1 MNSFMS
7 DPVLKNDHG
16 AFELYDK
23 RSIKDLGHLFG
34 QTPENDEKFSAGLI
48 NFIMKKDIR

>member
-1 MNSFMS
+1 MNTFMS

-16 AFELYDK
+16 AFQLYDK
-23 RSIKDLGHLFG
+23 RSHLGQLFG
-34 QTPENDEKFSAGLI
+34 QTPENDEEFSEGLI